1 MSIKISPPAISIINV
16 QLKFTKVKKWFNIF
30 KLTLCAVILGAI
42 LVSCDTKTVEQQ
54 KQPSGEQTANQ
65 QVSTS
70 QQLQAD
76 AARQQQTRFME
87 MFDSL
92 TPSQKNS
99 FFIGVKHIMEPQPA
113 KVEPGR
119 LNSDPPSDA
128 IILFDGK
135 NLSEWEENPRRRA
148 IDGPANTPSGPT
160 PPTWVIKDGGM
171 RPTTASGTIQTKR
184 LFKDFQLHIEWKTPT
199 GLDATVTGQSRGNS
213 GVIIQGLY
221 EVQVLDSYSN
231 TTYVNGQAGA
241 VYMQYPPLVNPARKE
256 GVWQTYDIIYTAPR
270 FKDSVTYF
278 TPPRI
283 TLIYNGVLVQNNVS
297 VQGPTVSPGIPQ
309 YAIKEHGDGPIQLQQ
324 HGNPTTFRNIW
335 IREL

>member
-1 MSIKISPPAISIINV
+1 MKKRFSL
-16 QLKFTKVKKWFNIF
+16 LKSALYVVIF
-30 KLTLCAVILGAI
+30 GTTI
-42 LVSCDTKTVEQQ
+42 VSCDTKTMERQAST
-54 KQPSGEQTANQ
+54 SGEQTTRTEQ
-65 QVSTS
+65 QIPSS

-76 AARQQQTRFME
+76 VSKQQQVRLIE

-99 FFIGVKHIMEPQPA
+99 FFIEVKHIMEPKPL

-119 LNSDPPSDA
+119 VNSNPPSDA
-128 IILFDGK
+128 IVLFDGK
-135 NLSEWEENPRRRA
+135 SLNEWEENPRRRA
-148 IDGPANTPSGPT
+148 GNESNNTTNGPLPA
-160 PPTWVIKDGGM
+160 TWIIKDGGM
-171 RPTTASGTIQTKR
+171 RPTTTSGTIQTKR

-199 GLDATVTGQSRGNS
+199 GLDETVVGQNRGNS
-213 GVIIQGLY
+213 GVIIQGRY
-221 EVQVLDSYSN
+221 EIQVLDSYTN
-231 TTYVNGQAGA
+231 TTYINGQAGA

-256 GVWQTYDIIYTAPR
+256 GEWQTYDIIYTAPR

-297 VQGPTVSPGIPQ
+297 IQGPTVSPGIPQ
-309 YAIKEHGDGPIQLQQ
+309 YEIKEHGDGPIQLQQ
-324 HGNPTTFRNIW
+324 HGNLTTFRNIW